1 MQDPTKEL
9 VRIEVLLLCIDRAQ
23 ADRVHARYR
32 EQSAPLVSCFSAKY
46 VGTGRVTAV
55 AELEGAAHRATLSRN
70 AADYRSGP
78 KNDELPR
85 KVDMR
90 LTPIR
95 RFPPIR
101 GFLCGL
107 RLAGL

>member
-1 MQDPTKEL
+1 MQDPTKES

-32 EQSAPLVSCFSAKY
+32 EQSAPLVSCFGAKH
-46 VGTGRVTAV
+46 VGTGSVTA
-55 AELEGAAHRATLSRN
+55 AAEGAAHRATLSRN

-78 KNDELPR
+78 KNDGLPR